1 MTLASGDQPG
11 RPRIAV
17 VVGDGTIQGLRPVD
31 EPGSPV
37 ETLAGGPSVR
47 DGEIVVVQPV
57 ATGWKVLKRL
67 AEPGSLRA
75 ELVCAAV
82 TAGADPVYPVGVMV
96 EAAARAA
103 EPSLDTPDLVDLR
116 DLPWVTIDNR
126 DSRDLDQAL
135 LVEER
140 ATGWRV
146 RYALADASHFVQP
159 GTALF
164 AEALAR
170 GTSYYLPGFSIPML
184 PRVLSEGAISLN
196 PGLDR
201 RAMVFD
207 VDLDHDG
214 QVRSTRIS
222 RALVHSQAKLSY
234 PQVQRAWDDPAGAS
248 LTRKPWGRS
257 LEGLREVGR
266 LRMADARRRHAVSF
280 HRRES
285 EIVLESGEPTGFR
298 ILTRERLEVERCNEQ
313 ISLLVNIEGAR
324 FLRAAHGDDRVQPI
338 FRVHPAPTPEAL
350 ARFAA
355 QTEALARLHGVD
367 SGQWT
372 WFRNQGVPLADY
384 LDRLPHYPG
393 RDRLAQAIERQALL
407 TNERSSYGPDAA
419 PHFGVAAPVYARFS
433 SPMREIVGI
442 FTHKE
447 AFEALDLVPA
457 TYAEADVAL
466 RDQVVDSGN
475 RARELQRRLEREAGR
490 LVLDRLFTPEL
501 ARPIESRQVMVGILL
516 GLRPNRLYVLLE
528 EPPVEVKVDVD
539 DLREVLGDGL
549 EVDPLGVEVAAIG
562 GEGFRLRLG
571 DRIRLRVA
579 RREAGSGRWVLIPVA
594 TGSSSASTP
603 TPGSSASGRP

>member
-1 MTLASGDQPG
+1 MTPTPGDHVG
-11 RPRIAV
+11 RPRVAV
-17 VVGDGTIQGLRPVD
+17 VVGDGSRQGLRPIE
-31 EPGSPV
+31 EPDGSIG
-37 ETLAGGPSVR
+37 TIGDGGPSVH
-47 DGEIVVVQPV
+47 DGEVVVAQPV
-57 ATGWKVLKRL
+57 AAGWKVLSRL

-75 ELVCAAV
+75 ELVSAAV
-82 TAGADPVYPVGVMV
+82 TAGADPVYPVGVMA

-103 EPSLDTPDLVDLR
+103 EPSLDTPGLVDLR

-140 ATGWRV
+140 EKGWRV
-146 RYALADASHFVQP
+146 RYALADASYFVQP

-164 AEALAR
+164 EEALAR
-170 GTSYYLPGFSIPML
+170 GASFYLPGFSIPML

-207 VDLDHDG
+207 IALDHDG
-214 QVRSTRIS
+214 RVRSTRIS
-222 RALVHSQAKLSY
+222 RALVHSRAKLSY
-234 PQVQRAWDDPAGAS
+234 PQVQRAWEDPAGAA
-248 LTRKPWGRS
+248 LLRKPWGPS
-257 LEGLREVGR
+257 LEGLREVGG

-313 ISLLVNIEGAR
+313 VSLLVNVEGAQ

-355 QTEALARLHGVD
+355 QTEALVRLHDVD
-367 SGQWT
+367 SGRWT
-372 WFRNQGVPLADY
+372 WSRDDGVPLADY
-384 LDRLPHYPG
+384 LDGLPHYPG
-393 RDRLAQAIERQALL
+393 RDRVAQAIERQALL
-407 TNERSSYGPDAA
+407 TNERSSYGPDAG

-457 TYAEADVAL
+457 TDVAADAAL
-466 RDQVVDSGN
+466 RDRVVDAGN
-475 RARELQRRLEREAGR
+475 RSRELQRRLEREAGR
-490 LVLDRLFTPEL
+490 LVLDRLFQPEL
-501 ARPIESRQVMVGILL
+501 ARPIESRRVMVGTLL

-528 EPPVEVKVDVD
+528 EPPVEVKIDTD
-539 DLREVLGDGL
+539 DLREALGDGL
-549 EVDPLGVEVAAIG
+549 EVDPLGVEISAIG
-562 GEGFRLRLG
+562 GGGFHLRLG

-579 RREAGSGRWVLIPVA
+579 RREAGSGRWVLIPA
-594 TGSSSASTP
+594 STGSTSAP
-603 TPGSSASGRP
+603 TRGSSASGRP